1 MRIEFLE
8 GKPSTRVLG
17 GAVVR
22 SDTMSVVVEFGS
34 ADGPPITR
42 LRLSSV
48 EANQLSLAL
57 KAVANGRNE
66 EIILAE
72 EYVARSCQQTQSAR
86 CG

>member
-8 GKPSTRVLG
+8 SKPTTRTLG

-22 SDTMSVVVEFGS
+22 SDITNVIVEFGS

-42 LRLSSV
+42 LRLSKS
-48 EANQLSLAL
+48 EATQLCQAL
-57 KAVANGRNE
+57 KAVTNGRNE

-72 EYVARSCQQTQSAR
+72 E
-86 CG
+86 